1 MMLSSKM
8 MRSSSAPALRASSL
22 HQSSSI
28 NVSSSSLLRSAH
40 GAGGSIL
47 PSEFQPSRITG
58 TGSGHGV
65 GDVGEG
71 GGSSVAIGTGR
82 IPPSPQATFRLRS
95 RRSESGINVLHVRPS
110 TVHVQRAR
118 NLRVIGE
125 ITDKRYENEAPAES
139 LPRLP
144 RRSWKRH
151 STGIIYNP

>member
-8 MRSSSAPALRASSL
+8 MRSSSAPTLHANSL
-22 HQSSSI
+22 TEAPRSTYLLP
-28 NVSSSSLLRSAH
+28 SLLRSAH

-95 RRSESGINVLHVRPS
+95 RRSEAQHQRPARAAINSPCSARQKSQGHWRNHRQEVRERGASG
-110 TVHVQRAR
+110 
-118 NLRVIGE
+118 
-125 ITDKRYENEAPAES
+125 
-139 LPRLP
+139 
-144 RRSWKRH
+144 
-151 STGIIYNP
+151 